1 MAWPGLSEPKKN
13 EEVFTYW
20 RGWYGLSEVNRGKK
34 GIHVGLDGSSPGRL
48 LTYRRI
54 DQISMY
60 FTDNGSQQLSL

>member
-1 MAWPGLSEPKKN
+1 MAGAVRAQ
-13 EEVFTYW
+13 EELRRFSHTG
-20 RGWYGLSEVNRGKK
+20 RGWYGLSEVNRDKK